1 MTRKEKER
9 EKKKTFELFFNAFF
23 VLEKKNSKSASFHHF
38 LFRVFSSSFSLS
50 SLSPPV
56 MTPPSPYDSP
66 RLSAAHPPWPGAFDA
81 PPTKAASVSLAFPRA
96 GTAQQQQQQQLSRPP
111 PSRKGL
117 PLASASA
124 SLPSFQQRPS
134 TSSPSKIP
142 LPPPMSSMEQ
152 QPPRS
157 ARGWSS
163 SSSSQGEKKKSFQF
177 SNLLPAAF

>member
-124 SLPSFQQRPS
+124 SGNTESLDLCKPI
-134 TSSPSKIP
+134 KIMHTYGP
-142 LPPPMSSMEQ
+142 HHTKV
-152 QPPRS
+152 
-157 ARGWSS
+157 GWENKVFCLFKFSIR
-163 SSSSQGEKKKSFQF
+163 ETLKVFKSHI
-177 SNLLPAAF
+177 SRI